1 MPPGWT
7 STNAAAIVFDTGNT
21 LLSAIRTVPLLV
33 LIGCC
38 AVNCYNCKSFFT
50 LIQDQDECP
59 TIVLGS
65 QFKSHEPSRG
75 KT

>member
-1 MPPGWT
+1 V
-7 STNAAAIVFDTGNT
+7 IC
-21 LLSAIRTVPLLV
+21 TVPLLV

-38 AVNCYNCKSFFT
+38 AVNCYSCKSFFT